1 MSAVSSSFKRTAN
14 KPRRFDK
21 PSQLMTGYGNIAN
34 TKLDG
39 SWVKYSSCAQPLERP
54 FELGFTEQIPKILK
68 DNSEHF
74 QAFWETRFES
84 ERTKK
89 KSPEMYFRP
98 KSFRTI
104 FEKRTPVNSFAAPLL
119 GLAKSIYYLAKK
131 KKRKRKKNSHLTHS

>member
-68 DNSEHF
+68 DNSEHL

-89 KSPEMYFRP
+89 KAP
-98 KSFRTI
+98 KCISDR
-104 FEKRTPVNSFAAPLL
+104 KVS
-119 GLAKSIYYLAKK
+119 GLFLRNEHQFIPSRL
-131 KKRKRKKNSHLTHS
+131 HF